1 MEEALMEME
10 VDTIASFFGVDAQNA
25 KRDAQALA
33 KKAGKRL
40 AETIPPALRGEAAM
54 SMIGAGRAL
63 LQSPLASI
71 LGDAWKT
78 ASDLDRFCDQ
88 SKYPPD
94 KISEYTLHQH
104 EIALKRNPEI
114 EAVLNGAPTGFKL
127 EFELKL
133 AMTIMSAVLRIQGG
147 RIIGARVA
155 DCRGSGKYSCSSI
168 TLAERKTSKFRMPG
182 TLSFSPGVPLGKLR

>member
-1 MEEALMEME
+1 MQVE
-10 VDTIASFFGVDAQNA
+10 VDTIASFFGVDARNS
-25 KRDAQALA
+25 KREGETLV

-40 AETIPPALRGEAAM
+40 AEAVPPALRGEAAM
-54 SMIGAGRAL
+54 SLIGAGRAL
-63 LQSPLASI
+63 LQSPVASI

-88 SKYPPD
+88 SAYPPD

-147 RIIGARVA
+147 RIIGARVG
-155 DCRGSGKYSCSSI
+155 DCRGGGKYSCASI
-168 TLAERKTSKFRMPG
+168 TLAERKTSTFRLPG
-182 TLSFSPGVPLGKLR
+182 AISFSPGVPLGRPYG